1 MKKIEMDILFLS
13 MIHKKLY
20 REKTYTNSNNVKIL
34 KKMNKIVDEAERILR
49 FSKIENLSHDLGRL
63 LDKNWQYKKSLNKII
78 SNNKINMIYNKLIN
92 SGAYGGKLLGAGN
105 NGFLLIIF
113 DKKKLANI
121 KKIIKNYKYFSFNLE
136 YDGVKTFIQ
145 E

>member
-1 MKKIEMDILFLS
+1 
-13 MIHKKLY
+13 
-20 REKTYTNSNNVKIL
+20 
-34 KKMNKIVDEAERILR
+34 MNKMVDEAEHILK
-49 FSKIENLSHDLGRL
+49 FSKIANLSHDLGKL
-63 LDKNWQYKKSLNKII
+63 LDKNWQYKKSLNRII